1 MSINRTLRK
10 IKEKRISRRAFLK
23 GAGATAGSLL
33 LAGCAPADP
42 EKLAALAGAGAAALD
57 KNRRENGAD
66 GNSEDAKSADDDAK
80 SKDCDAKSEDH
91 DSRSKDDD
99 SRSRDDDSRSEDKG
113 CDAGALA
120 PTITKTTYDGANVL
134 VEWTPA
140 SAGDHTFLISGS
152 DGSAYTP
159 PGPVSITGTAPF
171 ATQTMPVPATLD
183 ANVTYGA
190 RVCNGTAC
198 APDFPV
204 NSKTATLLHL
214 AYDNTTGQEYV
225 VGAWQQIPTGY
236 QAGFRITDPN
246 GTAGVIPDSPLIA
259 SPGTTEAAMGSLAA
273 VKSYDGLMVLKKDGA
288 EAYSLSERTAFTP
301 ARLANPTVIPYSTNN
316 DGSFTITNTWEAA
329 VDGVNY
335 TYFFAVMTMTGGDL
349 SDLVPTMPGNV
360 NTSPYTPYS
369 LYFSIKAPN
378 GSIVIPN
385 ARTFNGALGLNYSGN
400 SNSNEILKGI
410 QPLDSVPILTDAPDT
425 GNAGDFGEV
434 AFFSSPVI
442 LQNVINNNV
451 NLIMTYAGRYP
462 ADFAYVDNAG
472 AKDILS
478 ELGLYVYFRQ

>member
-140 SAGDHTFLISGS
+140 SAGDHTILISGS
-152 DGSAYTP
+152 DGSSYTP
-159 PGPVSITGTAPF
+159 PGPAPVTGTAPF
-171 ATQTMPVPATLD
+171 TPRTMPVPAVLNG
-183 ANVTYGA
+183 NVTYVA

-214 AYDNTTGQEYV
+214 AYDNTAGQEYAI
-225 VGAWQQIPTGY
+225 GAWQQTPAGY
-236 QAGFRITDPN
+236 QASFRITDPN
-246 GTAGVIPDSPLIA
+246 GTAGVIPDSPLIV

-273 VKSYDGLMVLKKDGA
+273 AKSYDGLMLLKKDGA
-288 EAYSLSERTAFTP
+288 EAYSLSERTAFP
-301 ARLANPTVIPYSTNN
+301 LARLANPTGVSGNGDFN
-316 DGSFTITNTWEAA
+316 SADGSFKITNMW
-329 VDGVNY
+329 DGGDGY
-335 TYFFAVMTMTGGDL
+335 TYFFAVMTMTGADL
-349 SDLVPTMPGNV
+349 SDLYPTLSGNV
-360 NTSPYTPYS
+360 NTPPYIPYS
-369 LYFSIKAPN
+369 LYFSIKTPE
-378 GSIVIPN
+378 GSTTIFP
-385 ARTFNGALGLNYSGN
+385 AKTFSGALGLNYSGN
-400 SNSNEILKGI
+400 SDSSQIIKGT
-410 QPLDSVPILTDAPDT
+410 QPLDSIPILSFQPNTENDS
-425 GNAGDFGEV
+425 DFGQV
-434 AFFSSPVI
+434 AEFSTASF
-442 LQNVINNNV
+442 LQNVLAG
-451 NLIMTYAGRYP
+451 NLIMTYAGKFLTN
-462 ADFAYVDNAG
+462 FAFVNNG
-472 AKDILS
+472 GNRKILP
-478 ELGLYVYFRQ
+478 ELQLHTYIR